1 MFISLATIRKV
12 SSSAGPH
19 HLPKPPTGPPRSLED
34 GAARSNPNTRRSAE
48 GDSCRSGSGVAKSAR
63 ALGAPA
69 PCSLTSGVEGPR
81 RAGPAAAP
89 AAFPLD
95 LGPGPRTTLSR
106 VAVCKPASPRLPT
119 LSPSPNPPPPRP
131 RPPGRSLVGR
141 RGCALLRPRSLLP
154 AGRTGHGHAVPG
166 GLGPR
171 RLPLAPPPPASSAPG
186 PKVKVEPG
194 ERQAGPRGAWARPL
208 AATRG
213 APLRREL
220 GKGRPRKGAAGDH
233 RSQEGNSRMSAA
245 HQGSSEVAIQGSPGA
260 KEHPFLN
267 VDHFLCVCL

>member
-34 GAARSNPNTRRSAE
+34 GAAGSNPNTRRSAE
-48 GDSCRSGSGVAKSAR
+48 GDSC
-63 ALGAPA
+63 
-69 PCSLTSGVEGPR
+69 
-81 RAGPAAAP
+81 
-89 AAFPLD
+89 
-95 LGPGPRTTLSR
+95 
-106 VAVCKPASPRLPT
+106 
-119 LSPSPNPPPPRP
+119 

-208 AATRG
+208 AAARG

-220 GKGRPRKGAAGDH
+220 GKGRPRKGATGDH

-245 HQGSSEVAIQGSPGA
+245 HQGSSEVAIQGSPDLLGRKA
-260 KEHPFLN
+260 QRIVHQLFLTSALN
-267 VDHFLCVCL
+267 KSRFIGQN